1 MSTEEEFVGHW
12 SLTLKNGTVL
22 DNLDLKRNQFTSET
36 LIDRTIFTKENIS
49 EMIVDCDE
57 ELKEEMG
64 DNVEEY
70 CMEHEIS
77 YFPGTIL
84 TNVFMDA
91 FWDYTKR
98 DDDSKGCAFSFM
110 YKTPQMMIRERMT
123 AAEDNIETTSED
135 MTDVQ
140 EALVDIYEM
149 IIGE

>member
-1 MSTEEEFVGHW
+1 MSKEEEFVGHW

-22 DNLDLKRNQFTSET
+22 DNLDLKRNQFTCET

-57 ELKEEMG
+57 ELKKEMG

-91 FWDYTKR
+91 FWDNTR
-98 DDDSKGCAFSFM
+98 REGGRGCSFSFL

-123 AAEDNIETTSED
+123 AAEGNIETTSED